1 MTVNF
6 GIDLGT
12 TNSVIARYSQG
23 GVEVFKNPVGHKE
36 TLPSVVAFR
45 QGRIVVGDK
54 AREYQEKDPRNVV
67 GSFKRKMGTS
77 ESFWIESLHET
88 RSPVE
93 LSALVL
99 AELKNFVYTG
109 EVLDAVVITIPAAFD
124 TVQSNATKKAGHAA
138 GFQEVYLLQ
147 EPIAA
152 SLAYANKES
161 KDSPQQQQWL
171 VYDLGG
177 GTFDVALV
185 RTEHGEM
192 RIVDHQ
198 GDNFLGG
205 MDFDHLM
212 LEKIVVP
219 YLQTKA
225 DFGDLSRELRSN
237 TGRYNSLYYILLKK
251 AEEVKVTL
259 SAHTVAEIE
268 FEIETPGGE
277 QLDIYLTIT
286 REQFE
291 AIIDHKITETVDMI
305 RSILSR
311 NELEAGAL
319 DCILMVGGSTYIPCV
334 RRKVEQAL
342 GIAISTAVDP
352 TTAVAA
358 GAAYFAGTRKRAT
371 TPGEQRETIQQA
383 TDITVSTAYS
393 KVSQDTEEYFL
404 VNVKGELDKLFYRI
418 IRTDGGYDSGLK
430 ALKESF
436 SEYLPLVAN
445 MNNSFELRIVDAQN
459 APRYLDNTIQIVSGK
474 YGILGQ
480 PLPNDICLEVD
491 DVENNTTRLEV
502 VFEKNALLP
511 MKRTLTKSLT
521 KTLRK
526 ASDDRLVINVLE
538 GPSSAS
544 PLTNLP
550 IGCIEIK
557 GGDLTV
563 DLVKGSDV
571 EIVLELSESRDL
583 RITTYLM
590 MTDQEFT
597 NLFSP
602 SERHVSLR
610 KLEDDMF
617 NLRQEVMKEMRD
629 ADDREDYETSRLL
642 LGVASSLQELLSQCR
657 SLPTDDVTD
666 AKYQMEHKK
675 RQLALQ
681 VDLLTRDKRT
691 VHAKQE
697 YFSYKRY
704 CQDIVEEHGTA
715 EEKQKLSA
723 MLENERQMLGTNS
736 PLIIQAALQKIWEL
750 TTPIRWRTPQHVI
763 SMYYHYSSLDDE
775 YTDKDKAEKLKIRGN
790 DALGRANYDE
800 LRVVINQLYALLPP
814 REQERANAVKGTGIG

>member
-12 TNSVIARYSQG
+12 TNSVVARYSQG
-23 GVEVFKNPVGHKE
+23 GIEVFKNPVGHKE

-45 QGRIVVGDK
+45 QGRILVGDK

-77 ESFWIESLHET
+77 ESFWIESLQET
-88 RSPVE
+88 RSPIE

-109 EVLDAVVITIPAAFD
+109 ELLDAVVITIPAAFD

-152 SLAYANKES
+152 SLAYANKEG
-161 KDSPQQQQWL
+161 KEGPQQQQWL

-212 LEKIVVP
+212 LEKIVIP
-219 YLQTKA
+219 YLQTRA
-225 DFGDLSRELRSN
+225 DFGDLESALRSN

-259 SAHTVAEIE
+259 SAHVAAEME

-277 QLDIYLTIT
+277 HLDIYLTIT
-286 REQFE
+286 RAQFE
-291 AIIDHKITETVDMI
+291 DIIDHKIAETVAMM
-305 RSILSR
+305 RTILSR
-311 NELEAGAL
+311 NNLEPSAV
-319 DCILMVGGSTYIPCV
+319 DCVLMVGGSTYIPSV
-334 RRKVEQAL
+334 RHKVEQAL
-342 GIAISTAVDP
+342 GISISTAVDP

-371 TPGEQRETIQQA
+371 TPGEQTEIVKQTAEIA
-383 TDITVSTAYS
+383 VATAYA

-404 VNVKGELDKLFYRI
+404 VNVKGDFSKLFYRI
-418 IRTDGGYDSGLK
+418 IRADGGYDSGLK
-430 ALKESF
+430 AVKESF

-445 MNNSFELRIVDAQN
+445 MNNSFELRIADAQN
-459 APRYLDNTIQIVSGK
+459 ATVYQDNTVQIVSGK

-480 PLPNDICLEVD
+480 PLPNDICLEID
-491 DVENNTTRLEV
+491 DVENNTTKLEV

-511 MKRTLTKSLT
+511 MKRTLTKALT

-526 ASDDRLVINVLE
+526 GFDDRLVINILE

-550 IGCIEIK
+550 IGSIEIK
-557 GGDLTV
+557 GSDLKV

-571 EIVLELSESRDL
+571 EIVLEMSESRDL

-602 SERHVSLR
+602 SERHVNLR

-629 ADDREDYETSRLL
+629 ADAREDYETSRLL
-642 LGVASSLQELLSQCR
+642 LGIAGSLQELLSQSR
-657 SLPTDDVTD
+657 TLPADDVTD

-675 RQLALQ
+675 RQLAMQ
-681 VDLLTRDKRT
+681 VDLLTRDKKSM
-691 VHAKQE
+691 HAKQD

-704 CQDIVEEHGTA
+704 CQEIVEEHGTA
-715 EEKQKLSA
+715 EEKQKLSTL
-723 MLENERQMLGTNS
+723 LENERHMLATNS
-736 PLIIQAALQKIWEL
+736 PLIIQNALQKIWDL

-763 SMYYHYSSLDDE
+763 SMYYHYSSLDDA
-775 YTDKDKAEKLKIRGN
+775 YTDKDKAEKLKVRGN
-790 DALGRANYDE
+790 EALGRANYDE
-800 LRVVINQLYALLPP
+800 LRVVINQLYSLLPP
-814 REQERANAVKGTGIG
+814 REQEKANAIKGTGIG